1 MEDLLELKV
10 LEVVWLSIGKVV
22 TGPASTADV
31 VWTQGALETTSSP
44 ESSELKPSGGTSSMI
59 GRGVG

>member
-1 MEDLLELKV
+1 V
-10 LEVVWLSIGKVV
+10 GVIGQSV

-31 VWTQGALETTSSP
+31 VWTEGALDATSSS

-59 GRGVG
+59 GRGIGCMVEW

>member
-1 MEDLLELKV
+1 MGV
-10 LEVVWLSIGKVV
+10 IGQSV

-31 VWTQGALETTSSP
+31 VWTERALDATSSS

-59 GRGVG
+59 GRGIGCMVEW